1 MPPQFTPELQVTCL
15 NIPYKQVFFSPEWET
30 NGFSPEWLPM
40 SLQMLSLTKGL
51 RIPYKQ
57 MAFLQNEFSYD
68 ASDVELEK
76 WTLNDSSYDSS
87 DVQLQKT
94 TLNIPYKQIAF
105 LNNESSYDFS
115 GVQIHKMTSFMPH
128 IEEIKRN
135 LASSVSQ

>member
-1 MPPQFTPELQVTCL
+1 
-15 NIPYKQVFFSPEWET
+15 
-30 NGFSPEWLPM
+30 
-40 SLQMLSLTKGL
+40 
-51 RIPYKQ
+51 

-135 LASSVSQ
+135 LASSVSE

>member
-1 MPPQFTPELQVTCL
+1 
-15 NIPYKQVFFSPEWET
+15 
-30 NGFSPEWLPM
+30 
-40 SLQMLSLTKGL
+40 
-51 RIPYKQ
+51 

-105 LNNESSYDFS
+105 LHNESSYDFS
-115 GVQIHKMTSFMPH
+115 GVQIQKMTLNIPQKHGLSTKLNLLRFMNC
-128 IEEIKRN
+128 IDESKRN
-135 LASSVSQ
+135 LASSVRMSLNSVILHTYLQIWMY

>member
-1 MPPQFTPELQVTCL
+1 
-15 NIPYKQVFFSPEWET
+15 
-30 NGFSPEWLPM
+30 
-40 SLQMLSLTKGL
+40 MLSLTKGL

-57 MAFLQNEFSYD
+57 MAFLCFLQNEFSYD

-115 GVQIHKMTSFMPH
+115 GVQIHKMTSFMPQFMQVQSECPS
-128 IEEIKRN
+128 IV
-135 LASSVSQ
+135 SSSTPIDKAEHTKIYDLYRRK

>member
-1 MPPQFTPELQVTCL
+1 
-15 NIPYKQVFFSPEWET
+15 
-30 NGFSPEWLPM
+30 
-40 SLQMLSLTKGL
+40 
-51 RIPYKQ
+51 

-115 GVQIHKMTSFMPH
+115 GVQIQPVLWTICCHKLKVVPKIALIWFLRCPDTENDIPYKQIAFLH
-128 IEEIKRN
+128 NE
-135 LASSVSQ
+135 SSYDSSGVQLQKITMNIP